1 MRNLILLLFVSCLA
15 FCEASFTVA
24 NASGGGGNGWA
35 YWESTTTRQVAPC
48 KMSANGQ
55 KVIGKMLDSGYGF
68 VASPSGITE
77 ITSVY
82 ELSSISPNGLWAA
95 GSAYNGSGTKAAL
108 INLESGWADYV
119 SEYPYAC
126 GYAVDDNGTLGGNYS
141 PPGLGNTAFRKPLGG
156 LIQTLG
162 SFVQSSVQ
170 ATTADG
176 SVSAIGGK
184 TVSGGPTNAYWC
196 DALGNLTAAPSNGD
210 FYCFPRGIAR
220 KLMVGE
226 TNSYLAPKPF
236 TWGPGDPA
244 KTILPGYNGVWKGSA
259 LCTADYP
266 AVKLIG
272 GYVYIGMTQY
282 AITWLDNGAG
292 GWVARE
298 IKPLLLEAGY
308 ALGSKLLTAVL
319 DVSPNGQY
327 VLVRVVKSLTDDS
340 YSTAVVLNAWFG
352 TNLGQL
358 KTQSVGSAVTLT
370 NRVVVAA
377 PPDAIYVENDDRS
390 SGIRINLTGH
400 TVNVGDRISV
410 SGTLADLNGERVVAG
425 QLASLKVFPGVWP
438 SPKPLTVS
446 NKVIANPD
454 GLCLYCM
461 LVRTV
466 GSVKAHAEGS
476 FVIDDGSSEHG
487 LTVLLPAGVSAPA
500 LGDFVGVCGVGAK
513 STDAQ
518 GCLLLRSAADIEVQ

>member
-35 YWESTTTRQVAPC
+35 YWESPTTRRVAPC

-68 VASPSGITE
+68 VATPSGLTTIT
-77 ITSVY
+77 TVY
-82 ELSSISPNGLWAA
+82 ELNSISANGRWAA
-95 GSAYNGSGTKAAL
+95 GSAFNGAGEKAAL
-108 INLESGWADYV
+108 LDLSSGAVEYV
-119 SEYPYAC
+119 SGYQHVYA
-126 GYAVDDNGTLGGNYS
+126 YAVDDNGTLCGDFSMG
-141 PPGLGNTAFRKPLGG
+141 GNTAFRKPLGAP
-156 LIQTLG
+156 LQTLG
-162 SFVQSSVQ
+162 GSFDQSSVS

-176 SVSAIGGK
+176 SAIAIGATPVMGLPDN
-184 TVSGGPTNAYWC
+184 VYWC
-196 DALGNLTAAPSNGD
+196 DALGNLTPAPSNGD
-210 FYCFPRGIAR
+210 TFCFPRGICNAF
-220 KLMVGE
+220 LCGE
-226 TNSYLAPKPF
+226 TGTALAPRPF
-236 TWGPGDPA
+236 KWGPGDPA
-244 KTILPGYNGVWKGSA
+244 KTILPGFNGVWKGSA

-266 AVKLIG
+266 AVKMIG
-272 GYVYIGMTQY
+272 GYVFSGMTQY
-282 AITWLDNGAG
+282 AILWLPDAAG

-298 IKPLLLEAGY
+298 IKPFLLEAGY
-308 ALGSKLLTAVL
+308 PLGTKLITGIV
-319 DVSPNGQY
+319 DISPDGQY
-327 VLVRVVKSLTDDS
+327 LLLDISKSLTDDS
-340 YSTAVVLNAWFG
+340 YSTAVVLNTWFG
-352 TNLGQL
+352 TNLGQV
-358 KTQSVGSAVTLT
+358 KAQAVGSAVTLT

-377 PPDAIYVENDDRS
+377 PPDAVYVENDDRS
-390 SGIRINLTGH
+390 AGIRINLTGH

-410 SGTLADLNGERVVAG
+410 SGTLSEINGEKVVTG
-425 QLASLKVFPGVWP
+425 QLASLKVFPGIWP
-438 SPKPLTVS
+438 MPKELTVP

>member
-35 YWESTTTRQVAPC
+35 YWESTTTRRLAPC
-48 KMSANGQ
+48 KMSADGQ
-55 KVIGKMLDSGYGF
+55 IVIGDALDTGNG
-68 VASPSGITE
+68 VIATPTRTTDVPG
-77 ITSVY
+77 VY
-82 ELSSISPNGLWAA
+82 ELRSLSPNGHWAT
-95 GSAYNGSGTKAAL
+95 GNAYNGTGSKAAL
-108 INLESGWADYV
+108 VDLDTGSIDYI
-119 SEYPYAC
+119 SDYPDVT
-126 GYAVDDNGTLGGNYS
+126 GDAVDDNGTLYGDYS
-141 PPGLGNTAFRKPLGG
+141 PPGLGNTAFRKPLGAPM
-156 LIQTLG
+156 QTIG
-162 SFVQSSVQ
+162 SFVQSF
-170 ATTADG
+170 ANTTTGTG
-176 SVSAIGGK
+176 SIVTIGGR
-184 TVSGGPTNAYWC
+184 TVSGGPMNSWWYNGTG
-196 DALGNLTAAPSNGD
+196 DPVPAPSNGD
-210 FYCFPRGIAR
+210 TWCYPRGICDAF
-220 KLMVGE
+220 LVGE
-226 TNSYLAPKPF
+226 SGTLLAPKPF

-272 GYVYIGMTQY
+272 GYVTNPTRY
-282 AITWLDNGAG
+282 ALVWLDNGAG

-327 VLVRVVKSLTDDS
+327 VLVRVVKSLTDVS

-390 SGIRINLTGH
+390 AGIRINLTGH